1 MISGATLVPNV
12 LILMAGL
19 TVPLL
24 IAFLVAVITDR
35 NPLPFPDRD
44 YHVFSVSSLPALA
57 ALERLMQKFGHIPR
71 FRIDSDQV
79 DRTVFSN
86 GTIINH
92 PHSQISATLG
102 NPGGALGFV
111 VGDPDRAA
119 RESAQLLEA
128 AGFQAEVIL
137 DAEPGLPIT
146 FVRTDALVGGVL
158 VFRKHVLKMGKKPPA
173 WTPRSDITRFT
184 RKVLSNRGIG
194 VP

>member
-1 MISGATLVPNV
+1 MFSGATLVPNV
-12 LILMAGL
+12 LIVMVVLG
-19 TVPLL
+19 VL
-24 IAFLVAVITDR
+24 ILITFLVALITDR

-44 YHVFSVSSLPALA
+44 YHVFSASSRPALA
-57 ALERLMQKFGHIPR
+57 ALERLMQNFGHRPR

-92 PHSQISATLG
+92 PHSQISAVLG
-102 NPGGALGFV
+102 KPGGALGFV
-111 VGDPDRAA
+111 VSDPHGAA

-137 DAEPGLPIT
+137 DAEPGLPIA
-146 FVRTDALVGGVL
+146 FVKTNALISGAV

-173 WTPRSDITRFT
+173 WTPRIQSPLSSASAVGDD
-184 RKVLSNRGIG
+184 SNRGI
-194 VP
+194 